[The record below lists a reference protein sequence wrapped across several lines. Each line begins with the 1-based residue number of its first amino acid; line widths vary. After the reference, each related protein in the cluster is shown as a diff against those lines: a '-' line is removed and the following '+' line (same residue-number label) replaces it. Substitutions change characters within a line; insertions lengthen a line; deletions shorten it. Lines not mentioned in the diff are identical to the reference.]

1 MRYLTRQIYRE
12 NIFLI
17 GVGSSEPAKR
27 TVRSQFFLIACQ
39 LIRAVKI
46 CHKRRPCAECLRG
59 GNPMLYIRSVL
70 VGIATAFVTTVISM
84 ITWIVIAGNQLHRQ
98 FPNAEISFDLR
109 SVLARS
115 SIVWLIG
122 SVAFI
127 VGFYWNVRRRSQ

>member
-17 GVGSSEPAKR
+17 GVGSSEPARR
-27 TVRSQFFLIACQ
+27 TVRSQFFLIAY
-39 LIRAVKI
+39 LRIRAVKI
-46 CHKRRPCAECLRG
+46 CHKRRPCAECLRD
-59 GNPMLYIRSVL
+59 GNSMLYIRSVL

-109 SVLARS
+109 SMLARP

-122 SVAFI
+122 LLAFTG
-127 VGFYWNVRRRSQ
+127 GFYWNLRRHAQ